1 MVQKDLANTLREIG
15 AKGSAAFYQ
24 GPIAEKFAAYMK
36 AQGGLID
43 QKDLAAIRANE
54 DPAIKIN
61 YKGIDVYECPPN
73 SQGFVMLQALNI
85 LEGMNV
91 RYMRHNS
98 APYLHAVTESLKL
111 AFADRNK
118 YVADPKFTPNIP
130 MRQMLSKEYAAM
142 RRALDR
148 SGQGDRRRGAVRQS
162 HPADR
167 SAALRRASRGWRMRV
182 RSRRRT
188 TVITGEENGHTTYLA
203 VVDKDRNMVSVTS
216 SLLSLFGSGHVVEGA
231 GFMLNN
237 RMAYYGLDEDDVNV
251 LRPGKRVRQTINP
264 ALALKDGKPYMV
276 FGTPGADTQPQA
288 QMQFFLNVAEF
299 GMNVQQALEQDYIV
313 STSFKSS
320 YYPHAAE
327 GKLQVPATIAEARAR
342 RARGDGPQAR
352 HPQRARRRL
361 GEGDRHSSAHRR
373 VDGRRQPDAR
383 QLRDGVLKVPGA
395 SCLVPRAGAKCR
407 VHSHRCHR
415 VAAFSRVRTRSRT
428 GRPAHVRR
436 ARPRGRRRSS
446 TELTAAVNADR
457 SDAARWGRLAMGLEA
472 NGLLVQAA
480 ANYEVAV
487 GLDGSEPRWRYQ
499 LALLKARRG
508 EVDAALADLDRVVQL
523 APGYAPARWK
533 QGLWWLDRG
542 DTAKAQAAFRSGR
555 EGRAERIPP
564 ATPVWRS
571 FTCRSARTRRLPPR
585 LKHCSPLI
593 RAIVTRCNCWARPTG
608 VSAANRMRALPSPS
622 VRPDN
627 RRGPIPGP
635 TRSASTGAASPRC

>member
-15 AKGSAAFYQ
+15 AKGSSAFYQ

-130 MRQMLSKEYAAM
+130 MPQMLSKEYAAM
-142 RRALDR
+142 RRALIDPDKAIDGEAPFGNPR
-148 SGQGDRRRGAVRQS
+148 GPATTSSGKIAY
-162 HPADR
+162 
-167 SAALRRASRGWRMRV
+167 AAPQATPGLG
-182 RSRRRT
+182 
-188 TVITGEENGHTTYLA
+188 TVITAEENGHTTYLA

-327 GKLQVPATIAEARAR
+327 GKLQVPSTIPKHVLDELAAMGHKLDIRNV
-342 RARGDGPQAR
+342 RGVGSVKAIII
-352 HPQRARRRL
+352 HPRT
-361 GEGDRHSSAHRR
+361 
-373 VDGRRQPDAR
+373 
-383 QLRDGVLKVPGA
+383 GVL
-395 SCLVPRAGAKCR
+395 
-407 VHSHRCHR
+407 
-415 VAAFSRVRTRSRT
+415 
-428 GRPAHVRR
+428 
-436 ARPRGRRRSS
+436 
-446 TELTAAVNADR
+446 
-457 SDAARWGRLAMGLEA
+457 MG
-472 NGLLVQAA
+472 
-480 ANYEVAV
+480 
-487 GLDGSEPRWRYQ
+487 
-499 LALLKARRG
+499 
-508 EVDAALADLDRVVQL
+508 
-523 APGYAPARWK
+523 
-533 QGLWWLDRG
+533 
-542 DTAKAQAAFRSGR
+542 
-555 EGRAERIPP
+555 
-564 ATPVWRS
+564 
-571 FTCRSARTRRLPPR
+571 
-585 LKHCSPLI
+585 
-593 RAIVTRCNCWARPTG
+593 G
-608 VSAANRMRALPSPS
+608 VS
-622 VRPDN
+622 
-627 RRGPIPGP
+627 P
-635 TRSASTGAASPRC
+635 TRDSYVMAY

>member
-1 MVQKDLANTLREIG
+1 MRRVGLLSLLCLLALTASPFAQTSTWRPVVLSDNGMIASGHALASEAGIRVLKSGGNAVDAAVAAWAVQGLTEPEMTGLGGDMFMLIYLAKTGEVKFINGTGVAPMAATVDFYKGKGGLPSDGILSVSVPGAVAGAELAAKAYGTKSLAELMAPAAELAEKGFPITESVAGAIRSSAKKFSPSAKAIWYNGDTPKGFGDRVVQKDLANTLREIG

-130 MRQMLSKEYAAM
+130 MREMLSKEYAAI
-142 RRALDR
+142 RRALIDPDKAID
-148 SGQGDRRRGAVRQS
+148 GEAPFGNPRQPGTS
-162 HPADR
+162 SQPIAY
-167 SAALRRASRGWRMRV
+167 ASRQPVPG
-182 RSRRRT
+182 
-188 TVITGEENGHTTYLA
+188 TVITAEENGHTTYLA

-299 GMNVQQALEQDYIV
+299 GMNVQQALEQEYVV

-320 YYPHAAE
+320 YYPHTAE
-327 GKLQVPATIAEARAR
+327 GKLQIPATLPKHVLDELAAMGHKLDIRNV
-342 RARGDGPQAR
+342 RGVGSVKAIVI
-352 HPQRARRRL
+352 HPRT
-361 GEGDRHSSAHRR
+361 
-373 VDGRRQPDAR
+373 
-383 QLRDGVLKVPGA
+383 GVL
-395 SCLVPRAGAKCR
+395 
-407 VHSHRCHR
+407 
-415 VAAFSRVRTRSRT
+415 
-428 GRPAHVRR
+428 
-436 ARPRGRRRSS
+436 
-446 TELTAAVNADR
+446 
-457 SDAARWGRLAMGLEA
+457 MG
-472 NGLLVQAA
+472 
-480 ANYEVAV
+480 
-487 GLDGSEPRWRYQ
+487 
-499 LALLKARRG
+499 
-508 EVDAALADLDRVVQL
+508 
-523 APGYAPARWK
+523 
-533 QGLWWLDRG
+533 
-542 DTAKAQAAFRSGR
+542 
-555 EGRAERIPP
+555 
-564 ATPVWRS
+564 
-571 FTCRSARTRRLPPR
+571 
-585 LKHCSPLI
+585 
-593 RAIVTRCNCWARPTG
+593 G
-608 VSAANRMRALPSPS
+608 VS
-622 VRPDN
+622 
-627 RRGPIPGP
+627 P
-635 TRSASTGAASPRC
+635 TRDSYVMAY